1 MTKEQRKE
9 EIIKLIKEYESI
21 TNEVI
26 DLDKLIKQTSDMVE
40 SKYD

>member
-40 SKYD
+40 SKFD